1 LLNQLCADACELSV
15 TACPVEAS
23 ALGNLSA
30 QMIALGLIENLSA
43 ARALIC
49 TSFEMHEYIPRDGV
63 PTGVLSHFDE
73 LLAMREMKG
82 ETCA

>member
-1 LLNQLCADACELSV
+1 MQMPVELTV
-15 TACPVEAS
+15 TAGPVEAS

-30 QMIALGLIENLSA
+30 QMIALGVIENLSA

-49 TSFEMHEYIPRDGV
+49 NSFELHEYHPRQCCAHRCD
-63 PTGVLSHFDE
+63 SRFDE